1 MKRILF
7 LILENGS
14 AAIRALENIRSSG
27 FNGTLI
33 GGSSLRHAL
42 EGKLPE
48 EHSFFHLAHWEAENE
63 DESTVSMFIVNDE
76 EIETLKKAIRDCTE
90 HFQAVRGA
98 MFTLP
103 LEDYEGAF

>member
-27 FNGTLI
+27 YNGTLL

-48 EHSFFHLAHWEAENE
+48 EHSFFHLAHWEAENK
-63 DESTVSMFIVNDE
+63 DESTVSMFVIDNDKVDE
-76 EIETLKKAIRDCTE
+76 LKKTIREHTE
-90 HFQAVRGA
+90 NFQSVKGA

>member
-14 AAIRALENIRSSG
+14 PAIRALENIRESG

-48 EHSFFHLAHWEAENE
+48 EHSFFHLAHWEAENAE
-63 DESTVSMFIVNDE
+63 ESTVSMFIVDQDQ
-76 EIETLKKAIRDCTE
+76 IEVLKTTIREHTE
-90 HFQAVRGA
+90 HFQDVKGA
-98 MFTLP
+98 MFTIP
-103 LEDYEGAF
+103 LDDYEGAF